1 MQSAAALAGWACTEM
16 KAHPVG
22 ELRLLG
28 KPRRL
33 NELCFCAAFN
43 CRFQVEVA
51 KDDLPPELVVYN
63 PDPG

>member
-1 MQSAAALAGWACTEM
+1 M